1 MKLSGAQAIIKVL
14 EEQKVT
20 TIFGYPGGQVIP
32 LYDALY
38 DAPLQHVLTA
48 HEQGA
53 IHAADGYARAT
64 GKTGVCIATSG
75 PGATNIVTGLAT
87 AYLDSVPL
95 VAITGQVQVQHLGR
109 DSFQEIDIVGVTLP
123 LTKYNV
129 LVRRAEDLVP
139 ELRKAF
145 RLAQA
150 GRPGPVLVDV
160 PSSIQVG
167 AVEWTEPEA
176 AGACGQVTDKAL
188 TELLAAA
195 AVTIANASRP
205 VLLVGGG
212 AVHSE
217 AAAEVRAFA
226 HKTGM
231 PVVSTLMGLGV
242 FPGSDEQALGM
253 TGMHGHIAANLAVA
267 NADVLVVAGSRFS
280 ERVTGDRTRYVG
292 KKTIIQLDIDP
303 SEVDKN
309 IMTALPL
316 VGEIKETLAL
326 LNTQVGALELTTW
339 WDSIRAWDE
348 TENQELKQ
356 SKKLTA
362 PWLMNELNKHF
373 LGSDTVYVTDVGQNQ
388 MWAAQHLLIDEPR
401 HFLTSGGCGTM
412 GFGLPAAVGAKLAR
426 PEARVVHIAGDG
438 GFKMTGMELYTAVRE
453 GLPLISII
461 INNSCLGM
469 VRQWQ
474 EVFYEERYA
483 STLLAPFDFVGF
495 ARSCGARGAT
505 VTTGEEFTAALEL
518 AIKSKQAFVLEAVV
532 NQGDLV
538 LPMVAPGAAL
548 DDFVEPE
555 TKH

>member
-217 AAAEVRAFA
+217 AAAEVRAF
-226 HKTGM
+226 
-231 PVVSTLMGLGV
+231 
-242 FPGSDEQALGM
+242 
-253 TGMHGHIAANLAVA
+253 
-267 NADVLVVAGSRFS
+267 
-280 ERVTGDRTRYVG
+280 
-292 KKTIIQLDIDP
+292 
-303 SEVDKN
+303 
-309 IMTALPL
+309 
-316 VGEIKETLAL
+316 
-326 LNTQVGALELTTW
+326 
-339 WDSIRAWDE
+339 
-348 TENQELKQ
+348 
-356 SKKLTA
+356 
-362 PWLMNELNKHF
+362 
-373 LGSDTVYVTDVGQNQ
+373 
-388 MWAAQHLLIDEPR
+388 
-401 HFLTSGGCGTM
+401 
-412 GFGLPAAVGAKLAR
+412 
-426 PEARVVHIAGDG
+426 
-438 GFKMTGMELYTAVRE
+438 
-453 GLPLISII
+453 
-461 INNSCLGM
+461 
-469 VRQWQ
+469 
-474 EVFYEERYA
+474 
-483 STLLAPFDFVGF
+483 
-495 ARSCGARGAT
+495 
-505 VTTGEEFTAALEL
+505 
-518 AIKSKQAFVLEAVV
+518 
-532 NQGDLV
+532 
-538 LPMVAPGAAL
+538 
-548 DDFVEPE
+548 
-555 TKH
+555 